1 MRTTL
6 NIDDDLLQRL
16 KRESDRF
23 HIPLTTTLDR
33 VLRLGLERLQPED
46 TEPPYRCPTF
56 SMGFP
61 PVPDLD
67 KALQLAA
74 RLEDDE
80 VIHKLA
86 LRNGRASGGPR
97 HRV

>member
-6 NIDDDLLQRL
+6 NIDDDLLNRL
-16 KRESDRF
+16 KQESERF
-23 HIPLTTTLDR
+23 RVPLTTTLDR

-46 TEPPYRCPTF
+46 AEPPYQCPTF

-67 KALQLAA
+67 KTLQMAA

-86 LRNGRASGGPR
+86 LRK
-97 HRV
+97 